1 MKKKFVL
8 ALAGI
13 GVVATIIQIQSLH
26 YKKEINKLQSQLADI
41 QIQNKILQADANDCK
56 QFKEKSDKLVY
67 ELLKDFEKVRKE
79 VNSHGKH

>member
-8 ALAGI
+8 TLTGI
-13 GVVATIIQIQSLH
+13 GVIATIFKAQSL
-26 YKKEINKLQSQLADI
+26 YYEKEINKLQSQLADI
-41 QIQNKILQADANDCK
+41 QIQKEILQADANDCK
-56 QFKEKSDKLVY
+56 QFKQKSDKLVY